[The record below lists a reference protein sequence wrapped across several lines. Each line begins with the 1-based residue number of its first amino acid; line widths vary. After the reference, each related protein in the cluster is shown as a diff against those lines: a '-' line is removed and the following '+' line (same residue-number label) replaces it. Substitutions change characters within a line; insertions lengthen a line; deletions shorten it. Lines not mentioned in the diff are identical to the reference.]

1 VYYQSPRKLRGRNIA
16 KEYVGLD
23 RKLLGRKSTI
33 VLILDS
39 EQEEI
44 QIDIEKVFFEESN
57 PFCVMYHNN
66 SEGDTYFE
74 FLLAASNI
82 QRHCLLNAVLS
93 RSKRVYKL

>member
-1 VYYQSPRKLRGRNIA
+1 MYYQSPRKLRGRNIA
-16 KEYVGLD
+16 KEYLGLD

-44 QIDIEKVFFEESN
+44 QIEKVFFEESN
-57 PFCVMYHNN
+57 PFCVMYHN
-66 SEGDTYFE
+66 SESDTYFE